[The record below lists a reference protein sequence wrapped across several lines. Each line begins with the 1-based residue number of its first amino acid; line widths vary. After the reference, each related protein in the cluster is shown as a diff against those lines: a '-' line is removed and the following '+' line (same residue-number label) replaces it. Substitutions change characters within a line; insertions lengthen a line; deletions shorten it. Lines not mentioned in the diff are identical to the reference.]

1 MLCILADLVHLQFYL
16 APRVY
21 IFRGKLLAC
30 TRPMHRQVENKIH
43 FPDIMAQSSKNC
55 NATDVAEMHIPA
67 SLLNKLHKSFDPSSF
82 DDVKLVGQ
90 PGDNGPMF
98 NFRSPFI
105 DGKGVERQGQP
116 PTTQIVASPEFIS
129 QLAAPAG
136 NLCGTAGEGQFP
148 AQTPKAAVQQCPFTK
163 VAGAD
168 GNIKGLVETCAGIIA
183 SAIADDSSPE
193 FKEIRDTHPAFE
205 AGAEKICEEFLNP
218 KSKFIA
224 GEKLKLKW
232 PVFNFDQTARL
243 PKNPTEAAY
252 RCAGKETHAISM
264 SNLDNANIPD
274 PDVYDRFKD
283 VIVKELE
290 AKKFDP
296 RTYQPTQWFTADGT
310 RILDPWNLNSK
321 AIIMVT
327 VRPNFS
333 FFKCCISLNFSLA
346 SGRVVVLSNGPEY
359 KSRNCD
365 TTIDDKDA
373 LAELMALQKRATQVD
388 MSEQDIA
395 FAELAELQ
403 HTAIGSK
410 RVGAFETSNAKE
422 ARIE

>member
-1 MLCILADLVHLQFYL
+1 M
-16 APRVY
+16 
-21 IFRGKLLAC
+21 
-30 TRPMHRQVENKIH
+30 
-43 FPDIMAQSSKNC
+43 
-55 NATDVAEMHIPA
+55 
-67 SLLNKLHKSFDPSSF
+67 
-82 DDVKLVGQ
+82 
-90 PGDNGPMF
+90 
-98 NFRSPFI
+98 
-105 DGKGVERQGQP
+105 
-116 PTTQIVASPEFIS
+116 
-129 QLAAPAG
+129 
-136 NLCGTAGEGQFP
+136 
-148 AQTPKAAVQQCPFTK
+148 
-163 VAGAD
+163 AGAD
-168 GNIKGLVETCAGIIA
+168 GNINGLVETCAGIIA
-183 SAIADDSSPE
+183 RAIADDPSPE

-205 AGAEKICEEFLNP
+205 AGADKIRVEFLNP
-218 KSKFIA
+218 TSKFIA
-224 GEKLKLKW
+224 GEKLKMKRS
-232 PVFNFDQTARL
+232 VFNYDQTARL
-243 PKNPTEAAY
+243 SKNPTDAAY

-283 VIVKELE
+283 VIDKELE

-296 RTYQPTQWFTADGT
+296 RTYQPTQWVTADGT
-310 RILDPWNLNSK
+310 LILDPWNLNSK

-327 VRPNFS
+327 VRPNFL

-346 SGRVVVLSNGPEY
+346 SARVVVLSNGPEY

-365 TTIDDKDA
+365 TTIDNKDA